1 MWNLIGIFLNGW
13 SCMQPKKKE
22 ETKKKEERK
31 KIHVKIILIFFCFF
45 EQQILFSKKDVLTN
59 AIHNTRMIQEMEPQI
74 QQDHHLS
81 LFHECSLKLN
91 FLISQKVRLIHSHT
105 RRNSLTP
112 FPLLTLVWLWAKK
125 NTTHTVESRV
135 SRNKWK
141 VRVVVDIHV
150 SFHGRD
156 DKKQQTKNKFYKPS
170 FNFSKFACATRTVG
184 ISFCAIWTK
193 FCEMSRPTMLYYWS

>member
-1 MWNLIGIFLNGW
+1 MSSASIPVSCGIWSEFFWMVGPVCNLRRKKK
-13 SCMQPKKKE
+13 QRRKKKE
-22 ETKKKEERK
+22 KKFTSK
-31 KIHVKIILIFFCFF
+31 LYWFFFFF

-156 DKKQQTKNKFYKPS
+156 DKKQQTKNKQILQTF
-170 FNFSKFACATRTVG
+170 V
-184 ISFCAIWTK
+184 
-193 FCEMSRPTMLYYWS
+193 